1 VSLNY
6 SKKIKK
12 KSKKKSKGIGLNKK
26 SKGKPKDPSQK
37 PFKDVGPW
45 LQKNVFPIMEK
56 MKVLPTSKNIYKR
69 VEKIL
74 FASKQYVGNSA
85 KNTSNRKLLPEVF
98 LHAMNSALDRPKSK
112 NGLEKE
118 GK

>member
-1 VSLNY
+1 MVSLNY

-12 KSKKKSKGIGLNKK
+12 KSKKKSTKKK

-45 LQKNVFPIMEK
+45 LQRNVFPIMEK

>member
-1 VSLNY
+1 MFQTITLV
-6 SKKIKK
+6 
-12 KSKKKSKGIGLNKK
+12 
-26 SKGKPKDPSQK
+26 
-37 PFKDVGPW
+37 
-45 LQKNVFPIMEK
+45 
-56 MKVLPTSKNIYKR
+56 TSNTNIYKN
-69 VEKIL
+69 VKNKL